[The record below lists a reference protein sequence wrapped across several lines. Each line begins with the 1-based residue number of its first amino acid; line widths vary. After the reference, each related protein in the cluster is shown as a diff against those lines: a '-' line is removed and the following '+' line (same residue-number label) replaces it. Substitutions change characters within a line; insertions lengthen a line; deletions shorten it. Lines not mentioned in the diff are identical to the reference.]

1 MIKQYKTNLSK
12 KFDELLLYGISGF
25 VPAKEKALQSLDISG
40 QCLADI
46 ADLKL
51 RFGSETFMHATA
63 YATAMPLLCHCY
75 ATAMPLLI
83 LKSAIRQCVSL

>member
-63 YATAMPLLCHCY
+63 YATAMCFALDG
-75 ATAMPLLI
+75 
-83 LKSAIRQCVSL
+83 LKFQYTQTHHAQM